1 MFTRGESVQRTGK
14 LSMSIS
20 VLKSSSQPGHDSPD
34 GSVLLSGNAVQDSA
48 RAIFR
53 Y

>member
-1 MFTRGESVQRTGK
+1 MFTRGGSVQKTGK
-14 LSMSIS
+14 LSMRIL
-20 VLKSSSQPGHDSPD
+20 VLKSSNQPGHDSPD